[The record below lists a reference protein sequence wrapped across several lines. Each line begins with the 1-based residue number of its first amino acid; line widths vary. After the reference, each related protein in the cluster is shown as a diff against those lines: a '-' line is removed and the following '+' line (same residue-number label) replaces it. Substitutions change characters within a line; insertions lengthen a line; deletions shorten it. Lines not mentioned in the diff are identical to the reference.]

1 MYILINW
8 VFVEMQVNNTRGTT
22 LLFCIL
28 LIVIIITISYY
39 DPNKQLSTLFIYP
52 EKDKKGED
60 HDDHNQSK

>member
-1 MYILINW
+1 MNK
-8 VFVEMQVNNTRGTT
+8 
-22 LLFCIL
+22 LFFWIL

-60 HDDHNQSK
+60 NDDHDLEQIEEKKRNRFIGG